1 MVRWRAVKNWLR
13 GVSLE
18 QAAIAAGLVL
28 GLAILIYPQNRG
40 SRWQSVSGLTFSP
53 DGKHLA
59 IGVYSGRFRTLR
71 ERWYVSDVFHTAL
84 IADAADL
91 PKAIVLGRD
100 FRADIFN
107 ILPEIFIGPSVAF
120 SKDGS
125 ILLAAGFDGKLSFW
139 DAASHRELRT
149 ESTGRQHLRT
159 IAAFRGSDEYL
170 AAFRSWIS
178 IGDFLQ
184 EEGPPSRVLESG
196 VNVQALACAPDGHHV
211 AVGGRGE
218 LDLEIWDVTSGK
230 RVEHLEAPPPRGEM
244 PPGITALAYL
254 PDGKTLVAA
263 NDREVRI
270 VDLPSRKVT
279 AVLPE
284 RLVLSVA
291 VSSDGQRLAT
301 GRYDGVT
308 LWDLTA
314 RKKTAIHLAVPGV
327 ESVTFSPD
335 GSLLAAGSAEGT
347 VHVWSVPNF
356 ALTGTWTFA
365 RPNDVGLAQFLRLFP
380 LMIWFG
386 VVFFRWRSGAFS
398 PRESLLRV

>member
-18 QAAIAAGLVL
+18 QAAMAAGLVL
-28 GLAILIYPQNRG
+28 SLAILMYPQNRG

-71 ERWYVSDVFHTAL
+71 ERWYLSDLFHTAA
-84 IADAADL
+84 IADVTDL
-91 PKAIVLGRD
+91 PGAAVLGRD
-100 FRADIFN
+100 YRSGIFN

-125 ILLAAGFDGKLSFW
+125 VLLAAGFDGRLSFW
-139 DAASHRELRT
+139 DTANHRCLRT
-149 ESTGRQHLRT
+149 ETIDRLHLRT
-159 IAAFRGSDEYL
+159 IAALPGSDQYV
-170 AAFRSWIS
+170 AAFRGWMSV
-178 IGDFLQ
+178 GDFQ
-184 EEGPPSRVLESG
+184 QEGPPRLLESG
-196 VNVQALACAPDGHHV
+196 VNVQALACAPDGHHI
-211 AVGGRGE
+211 AVGGLGE
-218 LDLEIWDVTSGK
+218 LDLEIWDVSSGK
-230 RVEHLEAPPPRGEM
+230 RVEHLEAPPPHGEM

-279 AVLPE
+279 TVLPE
-284 RLVLSVA
+284 RLVLSLA
-291 VSSDGQRLAT
+291 VSSDGKRLAT
-301 GRYDGVT
+301 GRFDGVT
-308 LWDLTA
+308 LWDLPE

-327 ESVTFSPD
+327 ESVSFSPD
-335 GSLLAAGSAEGT
+335 GQLLAAGSSDGT
-347 VHVWSVPNF
+347 VRVWSVPTF
-356 ALTGTWTFA
+356 APTGTWIFT

-380 LMIWFG
+380 LILWCG
-386 VVFFRWRSGAFS
+386 VLFFRWRSGAFVR
-398 PRESLLRV
+398 RESLLRV